1 LAAYISEKDRSID
14 RTEGSFPFLRFSF
27 KADLKV
33 HSSRPE
39 VVPHEKTREMWSS
52 AVHIMV
58 DFSVIY
64 SAGLS
69 APAATD
75 VGNGQGI
82 ENS

>member
-1 LAAYISEKDRSID
+1 
-14 RTEGSFPFLRFSF
+14 
-27 KADLKV
+27 
-33 HSSRPE
+33 
-39 VVPHEKTREMWSS
+39 VPHEKTRKMWSS